1 MRAPAFWTVR
11 EGRDS
16 APILRLFLTPL
27 GWLYGASV
35 ARRIATAAPLK
46 LTIPVVSIGNIS
58 AGGTG
63 KTPLAQLL
71 RGLLADELGG
81 PVAIVSRG
89 YGGTLIGP
97 VRVDS
102 AAHKAEDVGDEPLM
116 LAGDGPVFIA
126 KDRAQA
132 GQLAAQSG
140 MAGLILDD
148 GHQNPSIEKTLS
160 LVAVDGEV
168 GFGNGRLIPAGP
180 LREAPAIGLA
190 RADAVIVM
198 GVLGEDARE
207 DLSGYHGP
215 VFHAD
220 LVTGS
225 IDLKGPVL
233 GFCGIGRPEKFDF
246 SLREAGLDVVDLHPF
261 ADHHVYRR
269 HEFERL
275 EQWAKEAGAQLITT
289 AKDYVRLPAD
299 FAAKVHVLPVAAR
312 LADPDAFM
320 AFLRAKLDTRGGR
333 D

>member
-1 MRAPAFWTVR
+1 MRAPAFWVVR

-16 APILRLFLTPL
+16 APILRLLLTPL

-35 ARRIATAAPLK
+35 ARRIATAAPLM
-46 LTIPVVSIGNIS
+46 LPIPVISIGNIS

-89 YGGTLIGP
+89 YGGTLEGP
-97 VRVDS
+97 VRVDP
-102 AAHKAEDVGDEPLM
+102 AVHKAKDVGDEPLM
-116 LAGDGPVFIA
+116 LAQDGPVFIA
-126 KDRAQA
+126 KDRARA
-132 GQLAAQSG
+132 GQLATQSG

-160 LVAVDGEV
+160 LVVVGGQV

-180 LREAPAIGLA
+180 LREAPATGLA

-198 GVLGEDARE
+198 GALSEDARD
-207 DLSGYHGP
+207 DLSGYQGP

-220 LVTGS
+220 LVTGL

-246 SLREAGLDVVDLHPF
+246 SLREAGLNVVDLHPF
-261 ADHHVYRR
+261 GDHHVYRR
-269 HEFERL
+269 HELDRL
-275 EQWAKEAGAQLITT
+275 EQLAKGAGAKLVTT

-299 FAAKVHVLPVAAR
+299 FAAKVHVLPVAAK
-312 LADPDAFM
+312 LVDQDAFM
-320 AFLRAKLDTRGGR
+320 AFLRAKLDTKRGQ

>member
-16 APILRLFLTPL
+16 APILRLLLTPL

-46 LTIPVVSIGNIS
+46 LPIPVISIGNIS

-71 RGLLADELGG
+71 RTLLADMLGG

-89 YGGTLIGP
+89 YGGTLEGP
-97 VRVDS
+97 LRVDLARHS
-102 AAHKAEDVGDEPLM
+102 ALEVGDEPLM
-116 LAGDGPVFIA
+116 LARDGPVFIA

-140 MAGLILDD
+140 MAGIILDD
-148 GHQNPSIEKTLS
+148 GHQNPSLEKAVS
-160 LVAVDGEV
+160 FVVVDGEV
-168 GFGNGRLIPAGP
+168 GFGNARLIPAGP
-180 LREAPAIGLA
+180 LREPPATGLA

-198 GVLGEDARE
+198 GALSDEARE
-207 DLSGYHGP
+207 DLSGYQGS
-215 VFHAD
+215 VFYAD
-220 LVTGS
+220 LVTGP

-233 GFCGIGRPEKFDF
+233 GFCGIGRPEKFDL

-261 ADHHVYRR
+261 GDHYVYRR
-269 HEFERL
+269 HELERL
-275 EQWAKEAGAQLITT
+275 EQWAKEAGARLVTT

-299 FAAKVHVLPVAAR
+299 FAAQVHVLSVAAR
-312 LADPDAFM
+312 LSDQGAFI
-320 AFLRAKLDTRGGR
+320 AFLRAKLDTQVVQ